1 MPQVSFGPAAM
12 WAERVDVIG
21 SGIGPRQFG
30 ILDSVSISFAHTV
43 KELYGQGQYPAVVTR
58 GQGKITGKAKLA
70 RINMRLYSDI
80 FFGLTPSTGQLGVSQ
95 DENATVPASPT
106 YTVTVA
112 NSATYLDDL
121 GVWYGP
127 GASAGDVFNRVT
139 TPTNAGEYSVNL
151 TTGVYTFAAPDASLP
166 VRISYKYNVTTPG
179 LKLSITNQAQGFT
192 PAWKCTVYNKT
203 SPSCPT
209 AGTQALPIALQLNA
223 CVSTTLTFPFA
234 QDSFSQQDFDFS
246 AFADCS
252 DIIGILSVLKQ

>member
-1 MPQVSFGPAAM
+1 MPQVSFGPGAM
-12 WAERVDVIG
+12 WAERVDVVG

-80 FFGLTPSTGQLGVSQ
+80 FWGLTPSAGQLGVSQ
-95 DENATVPASPT
+95 DEVATIPASPT
-106 YTVTVA
+106 YTITVA
-112 NSATYLDDL
+112 NAANYVDDL

-127 GASAGDVFNRVT
+127 GASAGDTFNRVT

-151 TTGVYTFAAPDASLP
+151 STGVYTFAAPDAALP
-166 VRISYKYNVTTPG
+166 IRISYKYNIASSG
-179 LKLSITNQAQGFT
+179 LKLTITNQPQGFT

-252 DIIGILSVLKQ
+252 DIVGILSVLKQ